1 MVRRGDIMR
10 RRAFLGTVAILV
22 LLAGSSLLAAPL
34 DYAKIYKDTVAKWT
48 RSVTVR
54 ESFSV
59 SALFWNEEVTQAWVA
74 KYGKENLL
82 SADEELAYHRDFIQR
97 ERLNRYLV
105 FEVTM
110 KKLKGAPL
118 YPLRFSQNTYLV
130 DDKGRKLF
138 PADYDKG
145 FEEKIFQEFTGK
157 IYFPRFDKDGNPFIT
172 PETRYIVLHFAQLS
186 PEASL
191 ISEEVELRFD
201 HPYIP
206 PDFSRP
212 EWKPVLEEEILRLEE
227 RLKDIEYRKKQL
239 EESMKRLEE
248 EEGRVKARLEEL
260 KGLQRGE

>member
-1 MVRRGDIMR
+1 MR
-10 RRAFLGTVAILV
+10 RIAIFGIIMLCILFGFSV
-22 LLAGSSLLAAPL
+22 LWAETK
-34 DYAKIYKDTVAKWT
+34 DYEKIYKDTVARWT

-54 ESFSV
+54 DSFSV

-82 SADEELAYHRDFIQR
+82 SAEEEQAYHRDFIQR

-105 FEVTM
+105 FVVTL
-110 KKLKGAPL
+110 KRLKGAPL
-118 YPLRFSQNTYLV
+118 YPLRFAKNTYLV
-130 DDKGRKLF
+130 DDKGRKIF

-145 FEEKIFQEFTGK
+145 FEEKILREFTGK

-172 PETRYIVLHFAQLS
+172 PETRYIVLHLTQLS

-191 ISEEVELRFD
+191 ISYEVELRFD
-201 HPYIP
+201 DPYIP

-239 EESMKRLEE
+239 EESMKRLEDE
-248 EEGRVKARLEEL
+248 ERRVKERLEEL
-260 KGLQRGE
+260 KGMRRGE

>member
-1 MVRRGDIMR
+1 M
-10 RRAFLGTVAILV
+10 FLAVVV
-22 LLAGSSLLAAPL
+22 LLVVSGFSSIWAETR
-34 DYAKIYKDTVAKWT
+34 DYDKIYRDTVAKWT
-48 RSVTVR
+48 RSATVR
-54 ESFSV
+54 ESMSV

-82 SADEELAYHRDFIQR
+82 SAEEELAYHRDFIQR
-97 ERLNRYLV
+97 ERLGRYLV
-105 FEVTM
+105 FEVTL

-118 YPLRFSQNTYLV
+118 YPLRFAQNTYLV
-130 DDKGRKLF
+130 DDKGRKIF

-145 FEEKIFQEFTGK
+145 FEEKILREFTGK

-172 PETRYIVLHFAQLS
+172 PETRYIILHFAQLS

-191 ISEEVELRFD
+191 ISQEVELRFEN
-201 HPYIP
+201 PYIP

-248 EEGRVKARLEEL
+248 EEGRVRERLEEL
-260 KGLQRGE
+260 KHMQRGE

>member
-1 MVRRGDIMR
+1 MR
-10 RRAFLGTVAILV
+10 RTAASV
-22 LLAGSSLLAAPL
+22 LLALCILCLGFSAAKAETR
-34 DYAKIYKDTVAKWT
+34 DYEKIYKDTVARWT

-54 ESFSV
+54 ESFAV

-82 SADEELAYHRDFIQR
+82 SSEEELAYHRDFIQR

-105 FEVTM
+105 FEVTL

-118 YPLRFSQNTYLV
+118 YPLRFAQNTYLV
-130 DDKGRKLF
+130 DDKGRKIF

-145 FEEKIFQEFTGK
+145 FEEKILREFTGK

-172 PETRYIVLHFAQLS
+172 PETRYIVLHLSQLS

-191 ISEEVELRFD
+191 FAHEVELRFD
-201 HPYIP
+201 DPYIP

-227 RLKDIEYRKKQL
+227 RLKDLEYRKKQL
-239 EESMKRLEE
+239 EENLRQLEE
-248 EEGRVKARLEEL
+248 EERRVQERLEEL
-260 KGLQRGE
+260 KRQRGQ

>member
-1 MVRRGDIMR
+1 MR
-10 RRAFLGTVAILV
+10 RIAVFGIIALCILFGFSI
-22 LLAGSSLLAAPL
+22 LWAETK
-34 DYAKIYKDTVAKWT
+34 DYEKIYKDTVARWT

-54 ESFSV
+54 DSFSV

-82 SADEELAYHRDFIQR
+82 SAEEERAYHRDFIQR

-105 FEVTM
+105 FEVTL
-110 KKLKGAPL
+110 KRLKGAPL
-118 YPLRFSQNTYLV
+118 YPLRFAKNTYLV
-130 DDKGRKLF
+130 DDKGQKIF

-145 FEEKIFQEFTGK
+145 FEEKILREFTGK

-172 PETRYIVLHFAQLS
+172 PETRYIILHLTQLS

-191 ISEEVELRFD
+191 ISYEVELRFD
-201 HPYIP
+201 DPYIP

-239 EESMKRLEE
+239 EESMKRLEDE
-248 EEGRVKARLEEL
+248 ERRVRERLEEL
-260 KGLQRGE
+260 KGMRRGE

>member
-1 MVRRGDIMR
+1 MKRFALFGI
-10 RRAFLGTVAILV
+10 VALFILSG
-22 LLAGSSLLAAPL
+22 LSSLWAETR
-34 DYAKIYKDTVAKWT
+34 DYDKIYKDTVARWT
-48 RSVTVR
+48 RSITVR
-54 ESFSV
+54 DSFRV

-82 SADEELAYHRDFIQR
+82 SAEEQLAYHRDFVQR
-97 ERLNRYLV
+97 ERLGRYLV
-105 FEVTM
+105 FEVTL

-118 YPLRFSQNTYLV
+118 YPLRFAQNTYLV

-145 FEEKIFQEFTGK
+145 FEEKILREFTGK

-172 PETRYIVLHFAQLS
+172 PETRYIILHFTQLS

-191 ISEEVELRFD
+191 IAQEIELRFD
-201 HPYIP
+201 NPYIP

-212 EWKPVLEEEILRLEE
+212 EWKPLLEEEILRLEE

-239 EESMKRLEE
+239 EENMKRLEDE
-248 EEGRVKARLEEL
+248 ERRVIERLEEL
-260 KGLQRGE
+260 KRMQHGE